1 MKRLLQVWGWGKQ
14 PSAVDKLLII
24 QSHLNEA
31 KEKEI
36 QLALKGHWHGY
47 PPSIKS
53 SNPGFIGGY
62 EHPVQPYDYIPLLS
76 FSREWGERYRSLI
89 LRLEDIHTGWHHYPV
104 EDIYGILIN
113 EQQQLISF
121 TTFTQ

>member
-1 MKRLLQVWGWGKQ
+1 MKRLLQGWGKQ

-24 QSHLNEA
+24 QSHLMPRDEA
-31 KEKEI
+31 KEIK
-36 QLALKGHWHGY
+36 LALKGHWHGY

-53 SNPGFIGGY
+53 SNPAFIGGY

-113 EQQQLISF
+113 EQQLISF
-121 TTFTQ
+121 NHP